1 MKDKK
6 DQIKALKV
14 AFFTTEDLSTKEAE
28 KILAIF
34 TIPLMINSSEIDTS
48 K

>member
-14 AFFTTEDLSTKEAE
+14 AFFTTEDLQ
-28 KILAIF
+28 
-34 TIPLMINSSEIDTS
+34 S
-48 K
+48 KKLKKF